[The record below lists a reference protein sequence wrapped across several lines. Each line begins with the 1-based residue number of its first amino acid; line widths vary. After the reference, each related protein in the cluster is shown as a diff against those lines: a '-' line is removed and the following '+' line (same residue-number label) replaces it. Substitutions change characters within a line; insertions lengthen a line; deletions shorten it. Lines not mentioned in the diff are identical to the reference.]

1 MSWAGTW
8 VNCSW
13 SVGWEWGVDLQGEW
27 FRARDGD
34 GSIRLVDDSEHMM
47 WICWVGY
54 SLLDEWGFACW
65 MNEIRLLDEWLIQ
78 MARMWIEWFVEWMVD
93 SECNIFVDSEDKD
106 MNRFVEWVIEDT
118 RIMDDSEHR
127 FRTEQEMRG
136 IYIIEMIILFIQAEY
151 SMRRIGGW
159 VSFLR
164 GLIQSTNNRE
174 FEA

>member
-1 MSWAGTW
+1 
-8 VNCSW
+8 
-13 SVGWEWGVDLQGEW
+13 
-27 FRARDGD
+27 
-34 GSIRLVDDSEHMM
+34 
-47 WICWVGY
+47 
-54 SLLDEWGFACW
+54 